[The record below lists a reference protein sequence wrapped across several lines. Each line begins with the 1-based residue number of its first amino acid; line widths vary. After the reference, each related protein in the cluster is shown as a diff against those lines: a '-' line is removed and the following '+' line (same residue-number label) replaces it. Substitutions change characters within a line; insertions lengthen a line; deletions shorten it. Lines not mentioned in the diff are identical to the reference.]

1 MKAME
6 FLMILTGYV
15 GVTVVSLFALVVLW
29 QIVIGR
35 IDLAKLISEK
45 DGSASMSRFQ
55 FLIFTFVIGF
65 GLVLLIIIQAKAN
78 TAAFPA
84 INSGVMA
91 LLGISG
97 GTYAVSKG
105 IQKSNE
111 NKSETKDGATTG
123 GSTGESSGWP
133 RT

>member
-1 MKAME
+1 MKALAWD
-6 FLMILTGYV
+6 FLSLVTGYV
-15 GVTVVSLFALVVLW
+15 GVAVVSLFALVVLW
-29 QIVIGR
+29 QIVTGK

-65 GLVLLIIIQAKAN
+65 GLVLIVVAKAKGGDPG
-78 TAAFPA
+78 FPK
-84 INSGVMA
+84 IDSSVLT

-105 IQKSNE
+105 IQKANE
-111 NKSETKDGATTG
+111 SKGGADNKGAPGQG
-123 GSTGESSGWP
+123 GPGWP